1 MCSLDD
7 FEGSLLPC
15 GIYSIITLAVL
26 KHSLH
31 MFIVLQTGIQIIETI
46 VRLNRADKLSIQK
59 SLQCSFCGDVKV
71 LKVWAEWDSH
81 LWVQCEAKSSAVVF
95 WDRRNPAASEEDT
108 LLKSYSFTLLQ
119 SNGTVSSAAFNKNHI
134 SSCLESMFRVDTP
147 QKVFA
152 RRDISTRE

>member
-1 MCSLDD
+1 MIWRVWY

-31 MFIVLQTGIQIIETI
+31 MFIVLQTVIQIIQII
-46 VRLNRADKLSIQK
+46 VQLNRAEKHSIQK

-71 LKVWAEWDSH
+71 LKKVWAEWDSH
-81 LWVQCEAKSSAVVF
+81 LWVQREVKSSAVVF

-134 SSCLESMFRVDTP
+134 MWV
-147 QKVFA
+147 
-152 RRDISTRE
+152 ISGIISGE